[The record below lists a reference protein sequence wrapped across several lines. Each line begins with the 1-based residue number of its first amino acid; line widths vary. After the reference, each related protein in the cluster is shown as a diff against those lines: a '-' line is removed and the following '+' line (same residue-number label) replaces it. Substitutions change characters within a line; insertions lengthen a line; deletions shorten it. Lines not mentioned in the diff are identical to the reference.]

1 MEIASMP
8 SNRASAIFKGDRG
21 FLLSEGGR
29 LMKMRLFGSLLDHP
43 ILTLLAA
50 VLFGAMV
57 FGDFFS

>member
-8 SNRASAIFKGDRG
+8 PNRVSAIFKGDRG
-21 FLLSEGGR
+21 FLLSGDGTLR
-29 LMKMRLFGSLLDHP
+29 KMSLFGSLLDHP